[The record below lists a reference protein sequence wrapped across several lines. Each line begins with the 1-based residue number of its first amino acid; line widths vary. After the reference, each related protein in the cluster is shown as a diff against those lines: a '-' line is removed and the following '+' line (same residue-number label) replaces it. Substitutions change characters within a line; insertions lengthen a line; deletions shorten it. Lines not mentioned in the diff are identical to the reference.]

1 MKDIIWS
8 IIGIIIAVC
17 GIVYISNLIYL
28 KKKGKL
34 VLAEVVSVT
43 EKKDRK
49 GRITAYIHKLRF
61 EIDGK
66 VYEKDDRSGF
76 SQPFKVGEKQLIY
89 VNPTKTESFEYENEV
104 KKNIVITGAMI
115 VIALVFSVKWIISY
129 FT

>member
-8 IIGIIIAVC
+8 IIGIIIAIC
-17 GIVYISNLIYL
+17 GAVYMSKLIFL
-28 KKKGKL
+28 KKKGRL
-34 VLAEVVSVT
+34 VLSEVVSVS

-49 GRITAYIHKLRF
+49 GRVTAYIHKLRF

-66 VYEKDDRSGF
+66 VYEKNDRAGF
-76 SQPFKVGEKQLIY
+76 NQPFKVGEKQLIY

-115 VIALVFSVKWIISY
+115 VIALLFSIKWLLGA
-129 FT
+129 F